1 MLVVIVAVV
10 DLVDNGGTSMVG
22 YVDILHFLRKI
33 WIKESLSYI
42 KITDWLIRK
51 FFYNLRIS

>member
-1 MLVVIVAVV
+1 MFWLFSSVLVVIVAVV

-42 KITDWLIRK
+42 KITD
-51 FFYNLRIS
+51 